1 MHQNEIPL
9 GQRTRLYRFFE
20 MLPALLSWGMVAM
33 IIVLSVI
40 DLMLGAFV
48 IVLFVVVSLYRVVRG
63 GVDSVRGFRRLKSAE
78 SIDWTALNAELE
90 RHIERGRVG
99 GDTGGQ
105 ATGLPSPFQG
115 RHARLLTEIA
125 EAPGD
130 YPKPSEL
137 VHAVVVAAYNEPYEV
152 VQASLHSLTESSI
165 GSENL
170 VVVFAHEERG
180 GDAMRETVARL
191 TRTFGHRFRAFL
203 PVEHPAGLPDEIQG
217 KGGNIT
223 FAGEFLQRWVEEQ
236 GIDPDAVIVLTLDCD
251 NRVHPSYFDCV
262 TYEFVRAR
270 DRQRVSFQPISLF
283 VNNVWH
289 APAPSRVIAAGNSL
303 WNLISTVRPY
313 SLRNFASH
321 SQPLGALIDMG
332 FWSRR
337 TIVEDGHQ
345 YWRSFFHFHGEYAIV
360 PIHVPI
366 TQDAVLADTLPRTLK
381 AQFSQLSRW
390 SYGASDIPYVG
401 VRTFT
406 RDRPAPFG
414 KSLRRFL
421 ILLDS
426 HVSWSTVAP
435 ILAFGA
441 WLPFVISRFGTLR
454 WQESPVVEWLN
465 HIGVPNW
472 IAEFTDFRI
481 GSSLG
486 WASFSVTHRF
496 PYGTARNLAEALPDI
511 VGTVQRYALI
521 GVLITMLLTLIM
533 IPKRPEGVSRFRS
546 FSMLAQWIL
555 LPVTML
561 CYNTLS
567 AVGSQFRLLI
577 GKYRESFVVTEK
589 AALPARAADRESELA
604 R

>member
-1 MHQNEIPL
+1 M
-9 GQRTRLYRFFE
+9 YRFFE
-20 MLPALLSWGMVAM
+20 MLPALMSWGMLVL

-48 IVLFVVVSLYRVVRG
+48 VVLFVAVSLFRAVRG
-63 GVDSVRGFRRLKSAE
+63 GVDSVRGYRRLKAGE
-78 SIDWTALNAELE
+78 SVDWSALNAELE
-90 RHIERGRVG
+90 RCMETPG
-99 GDTGGQ
+99 
-105 ATGLPSPFQG
+105 ATGMTAALPQPFAH
-115 RHARLLTEIA
+115 RHARLLGEIS

-130 YPKPSEL
+130 YPRPSEI

-152 VQASLHSLTESSI
+152 VVSSIRSLTESSI

-180 GDAMRETVARL
+180 GDAMRETVDRL
-191 TRTFGHRFRAFL
+191 SRTYGHRFRAFL

-223 FAGEFLQRWVEEQ
+223 FAGHALERWVREQ
-236 GIDPDAVIVLTLDCD
+236 RLDPDSVVVLTLDCD
-251 NRVHPSYFDCV
+251 NRVHPAYFDYV

-321 SQPLGALIDMG
+321 SQPLSALIEMG
-332 FWSRR
+332 FWSKR

-345 YWRSFFHFHGEYAIV
+345 YWRSFFHFRGNYAVV

-366 TQDAVLADTLPRTLK
+366 TQDAVLADTLPRTLR

-390 SYGASDIPYVG
+390 SYGASDVPYVG
-401 VRTFT
+401 VRTFGS
-406 RDRPAPFG
+406 DRPAPFG
-414 KSLRRFL
+414 PTFRRFL

-426 HVSWSTVAP
+426 HVSLATVAP
-435 ILAFGA
+435 MLAFGA

-465 HIGVPNW
+465 TIGAPNW
-472 IAEFTDFRI
+472 IAEITDFRI

-496 PYGTARNLAEALPDI
+496 PYGTARNLVETLPDI

-533 IPKRPEGVSRFRS
+533 IPKRPDGVSRFRS
-546 FSMLAQWIL
+546 FSMLIQWIL

-567 AVGSQFRLLI
+567 AVSSQFRLLI

-589 AALPARAADRESELA
+589 AAVPAREPELT